1 MFEEAYTEKILKVK
15 NYSSKFIT
23 KIPYNTKII
32 NVIKLM
38 HERQVRNV
46 FVEKDEKFIGIV
58 TVKEI
63 MRTIERD
70 PLAIFNEEIINYA
83 KNLEEVSN
91 EELIFK
97 AAKIMY
103 EKDVGILAVKEN
115 GKITAKVGER
125 DLLLAIPHLDLN
137 LRVMD
142 VMTKDVEYVTPD
154 NTILDSIAVMNRRR
168 SRHVP
173 VMEKDKLVGM
183 LSSRDILRVFS
194 KCSSEES
201 VKEAINIK
209 VRKEMNVSP
218 LTIDLYAYIKDAANL
233 MINKNIGSLPVLD
246 VTKVVGIITERDMI
260 KILAL
265 RA

>member
-1 MFEEAYTEKILKVK
+1 MFEEAYAEKILKVK
-15 NYSSKFIT
+15 NYSNKFIT
-23 KIPYNTKII
+23 KIPFNTKII

-63 MRTIERD
+63 MRTIEKD
-70 PLAIFNEEIINYA
+70 PLIIFNEEIVNYA
-83 KNLEEVSN
+83 KNLEEISN
-91 EELIFK
+91 EESIFK

-103 EKDVGILAVKEN
+103 DKDIGILAVKEN

-125 DLLLAIPHLDLN
+125 DLLLAIPHLDLK

-142 VMTKDVEYVTPD
+142 MMTKDVEYVSPD
-154 NTILDSIAVMNRRR
+154 NTILDSIVVMNKRK

-173 VMEKDKLVGM
+173 VMENDKLIGM
-183 LSSRDILRVFS
+183 LSSRDILRLFS
-194 KCSSEES
+194 KCNNEEN

-209 VRKEMNVSP
+209 VRKEMNISP

-233 MINKNIGSLPVLD
+233 MINKNIGALPVLD

-260 KILAL
+260 KTLAL
-265 RA
+265 RF